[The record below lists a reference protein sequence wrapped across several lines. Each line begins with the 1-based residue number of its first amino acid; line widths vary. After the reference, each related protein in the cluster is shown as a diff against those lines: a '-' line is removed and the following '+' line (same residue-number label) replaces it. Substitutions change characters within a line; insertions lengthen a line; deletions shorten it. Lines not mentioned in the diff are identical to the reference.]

1 MAYEE
6 GSTSD
11 LLLNYALAQNGMSL
25 ADINPAPMPAA
36 DAGAT
41 MLAGSVDVAV
51 TYEPYIAAA
60 MGEDP
65 GIKLLYTAGER
76 PGLISDVLAVSG
88 TFAQENPDAVRALL
102 QVWDEAM
109 AFYDANPDEA
119 KAIIATA
126 VGSSPEE
133 LATAFDGVR
142 FYDLAQ
148 NREALSGEFA
158 GTVEDVANVSQSIGL
173 IDAIPD
179 LSTLVNTSFL
189 QE

>member
-1 MAYEE
+1 MIAFVLS
-6 GSTSD
+6 G
-11 LLLNYALAQNGMSL
+11 
-25 ADINPAPMPAA
+25 
-36 DAGAT
+36 AGNRGP
-41 MLAGSVDVAV
+41 LQVG
-51 TYEPYIAAA
+51 
-60 MGEDP
+60 
-65 GIKLLYTAGER
+65 
-76 PGLISDVLAVSG
+76 
-88 TFAQENPDAVRALL
+88 AVRALL

-109 AFYDANPDEA
+109 AFYNANPDEA

-173 IDAIPD
+173 IDTIPD